1 VNLKF
6 DKISSL
12 VFFILGLFIFLESRK
27 ISQSTLDT
35 AIGPGVFPAVIGIAL
50 MVLSVVLFIETI
62 KFKKIYKI
70 IEKET
75 EKESNDEESQSNKK
89 VFFIIIISTF
99 LYILLLEKIG
109 YVITTFLF
117 LFVAFQT
124 LERSKWITSFIV
136 AALFTGT
143 IYVGFV
149 KILGGNLPGLPF

>member
-1 VNLKF
+1 MNLKF

-27 ISQSTLDT
+27 ISESTLNT
-35 AIGPGVFPAVIGIAL
+35 AIGPSVFPVAIGIAL
-50 MVLSVVLFIETI
+50 MVLSVVLFVETI
-62 KFKKIYKI
+62 KFKKTYKI

-75 EKESNDEESQSNKK
+75 EKESNDEENKSNKK
-89 VFFIIIISTF
+89 VFFIIIISTL

-124 LERSKWITSFIV
+124 LERSKWITSLIV

-143 IYVGFV
+143 IYIGFV